1 VLKISKKPAF
11 YLTKRYIYDTLLL
24 EVMIMAV
31 ERLLVVLDPP
41 TKNRLKEMSRR
52 NKVSVSSIGRDLI
65 KEALELHEGIY
76 WDGVASERE
85 KSFSK
90 QTALTHKKVWR
101 K

>member
-1 VLKISKKPAF
+1 
-11 YLTKRYIYDTLLL
+11 
-24 EVMIMAV
+24 
-31 ERLLVVLDPP
+31 
-41 TKNRLKEMSRR
+41 MSRR